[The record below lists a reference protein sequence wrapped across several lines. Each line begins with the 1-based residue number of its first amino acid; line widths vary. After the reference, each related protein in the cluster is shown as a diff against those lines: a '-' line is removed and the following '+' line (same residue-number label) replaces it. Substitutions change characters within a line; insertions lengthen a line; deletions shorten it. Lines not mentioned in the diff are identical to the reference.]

1 MSDNIIVL
9 AAGKSSRMKMNKS
22 KCAIPLLRKP
32 IILHLINTLNKLNFK
47 NKIVVLGYEKE
58 TLRQLLNDFGTYVYQ
73 EQQLGTG
80 HAVSLSLPY
89 LDYQEEL
96 TFIVCGDMPLLKE
109 ETIQLLKEYHLYNKN
124 DLTVVST
131 IVDDPKRYGRLIK
144 DRASN
149 LVRIVEYKDA
159 SEKEKLIN
167 EVNTGIYCI
176 NTKILKVLI
185 SLIDNNNAQKEYYL
199 TDLISLAYQNNYKV
213 GVYQNLDSFQ
223 FSGIDDLTSLSLV
236 EEKLRKDIIAKHLNN
251 GVLMV
256 SSDTITISD
265 EAIIEPG
272 VIVYPN
278 TCING
283 KTIIQSGSIIGPNS
297 ELNDS
302 IVANNTTIKHSLIN
316 NSQIGSNTTIGP
328 FAQLRNDSI
337 IGNNVRIGNF
347 VEIKNSKIGNN
358 TKIAHLTYVG
368 DTICGENVN
377 FGCGVVTVNY
387 DGIKKNKT
395 IIENNV
401 FIGCNVNL
409 IAPLTIKE
417 NSYIAAGSTITQD
430 VPAKSLS
437 IARTRQINKEDYIE
451 QGHKLKRNEK

>member
-1 MSDNIIVL
+1 MKDNIIIL

-32 IILHLINTLNKLNFK
+32 IILHLVETLKKIDFK
-47 NKIVVLGYEKE
+47 KKIVVLGYEKE
-58 TLRQLLNDFGTYVYQ
+58 TLESLLSNFGTYVYQ
-73 EQQLGTG
+73 EEQLGTG

-89 LDYQEEL
+89 LDYNEEL

-109 ETIQLLKEYHLYNKN
+109 DTIQLLKEYHLYNKN

-144 DRASN
+144 DRDSN

-159 SEKEKLIN
+159 TEKEKLIN

-176 NTKILKVLI
+176 NTSVLKKLI
-185 SLIDNNNAQKEYYL
+185 QLITNNNVQKEYYL

-213 GVYQNLDSFQ
+213 GVYQNLDYFQ
-223 FSGIDDLTSLSLV
+223 FSGIDDLNTLSIV
-236 EEKLRKDIIAKHLNN
+236 EEKLRKDIIYKHRNN

-265 EAIIEPG
+265 ETIIEPG
-272 VIVYPN
+272 VIIYPN

-283 KTIIQSGSIIGPNS
+283 KTIIKSGSIIGPNS
-297 ELNDS
+297 EINDC
-302 IVANNTTIKHSLIN
+302 IIGNNTTIKHSLVN
-316 NSQIGSNTTIGP
+316 NSLIGSNTSIGP
-328 FAQLRNDSI
+328 FAQLRNNCV
-337 IGNNVRIGNF
+337 IGDNIRIGNF
-347 VEIKNSKIGNN
+347 VEIKNSTIGNK
-358 TKIAHLTYVG
+358 TKIAHLTYIG
-368 DTICGENVN
+368 DTTCGENVN

-387 DGIKKNKT
+387 DGTKKHKT

-409 IAPLTIKE
+409 IAPIVVKE

-451 QGHKLKRNEK
+451 QKQKLKRYEK